1 MLTLFR
7 DRLIMRVAALKMT
20 VSAGVIA
27 LLSACSSQ
35 TSIDSDL
42 DISGAPDWVNIG
54 TQTVDNDSGRLLHG
68 VGMSNGIADESLQKS
83 VADNRARAEVARIL
97 ATSVDAMQADYT
109 AASNGEVSANVE
121 REIKAKT
128 KLALNGVKIIG
139 RWRNTDNGDIY
150 SFAELDLSD
159 LDAAIKRATALAPQQ

>member
-1 MLTLFR
+1 MKVRTLRIAF
-7 DRLIMRVAALKMT
+7 V
-20 VSAGVIA
+20 VSIIG
-27 LLSACSSQ
+27 LLGACSSR
-35 TSIDSDL
+35 THIESDL
-42 DISGAPDWVNIG
+42 DINGAPDWVNIG
-54 TQTVDNDSGRLLHG
+54 TQTVDDDSGRLLHG

-128 KLALNGVKIIG
+128 QLALNGVKIVG
-139 RWRNTDNGDIY
+139 RWKNPDNGDIY
-150 SFAELDLSD
+150 AFAELDLTD
-159 LDAAIKRATALAPQQ
+159 LETAIARAAALAPKTNK

>member
-1 MLTLFR
+1 MK
-7 DRLIMRVAALKMT
+7 IAALKMT
-20 VSAGVIA
+20 VAAGLMA

-35 TSIDSDL
+35 TNIESNL

-54 TQTVDNDSGRLLHG
+54 TQTVDDDSGRLLHG
-68 VGMSNGIADESLQKS
+68 VGMSNGIADQSLQKS

-97 ATSVDAMQADYT
+97 AISVDAMQADYT
-109 AASNGEVSANVE
+109 AAANGEISANVE

-139 RWRNTDNGDIY
+139 RWKNPDNGDIY
-150 SFAELDLSD
+150 AFAELDLSD
-159 LDAAIKRATALAPQQ
+159 LDAAIKRATALTPKQ

>member
-1 MLTLFR
+1 MKIATLKVT
-7 DRLIMRVAALKMT
+7 VAAGIM
-20 VSAGVIA
+20 A

-42 DISGAPDWVNIG
+42 GVSGAPDWVNIG
-54 TQTVDNDSGRLLHG
+54 TQAVENDSGRLLHG

-83 VADNRARAEVARIL
+83 VADSRARAEIARIL

-109 AASNGEVSANVE
+109 AAANGEVSANVE

-139 RWRNTDNGDIY
+139 RWKNPDNGDIY
-150 SFAELDLSD
+150 AFAELDLSD
-159 LDAAIKRATALAPQQ
+159 LEAAIKRAAALESKQ

>member
-1 MLTLFR
+1 MK
-7 DRLIMRVAALKMT
+7 IAALKVT
-20 VSAGVIA
+20 VAAGIMA

-42 DISGAPDWVNIG
+42 GVSGAPDWVNIG
-54 TQTVDNDSGRLLHG
+54 TQAVENDSGRLLHG

-83 VADNRARAEVARIL
+83 VADNRARAEIARIL

-109 AASNGEVSANVE
+109 AAANGEVSANVE

-139 RWRNTDNGDIY
+139 RWKNPDNGDIY
-150 SFAELDLSD
+150 AFAELDLSD
-159 LDAAIKRATALAPQQ
+159 LEAAIKRAAALAPKQ

>member
-1 MLTLFR
+1 MKISAFKVTVAVG
-7 DRLIMRVAALKMT
+7 IM
-20 VSAGVIA
+20 A

-42 DISGAPDWVNIG
+42 GVSGAPDWVNIG
-54 TQTVDNDSGRLLHG
+54 TQAVENDSGRLLHG

-83 VADNRARAEVARIL
+83 VADNRARAEIARIL

-109 AASNGEVSANVE
+109 VATNGEVSANVE

-139 RWRNTDNGDIY
+139 RWKNPDNGDIY
-150 SFAELDLSD
+150 AFAELDLSD
-159 LDAAIKRATALAPQQ
+159 LEAAVKRAAALALKQ